1 MEKVFR
7 KSERISKKDE
17 EIKKIQK
24 IATLIRYRKGDKWGY
39 IDKQGEIV
47 IPIQYDDAGFFSEG
61 LARVRVNGKY
71 GFIDTKGNMVIPA
84 VYDWAGDFIEGLAN
98 VEINGKYGFIDTKG
112 NIQYWED

>member
-1 MEKVFR
+1 MR
-7 KSERISKKDE
+7 KL
-17 EIKKIQK
+17 KKIQK

-84 VYDWAGDFIEGLAN
+84 VYDEAYGFSEGLAQ
-98 VEINGKYGFIDTKG
+98 VKINGKWRYIDKR
-112 NIQYWED
+112 NMQYLED